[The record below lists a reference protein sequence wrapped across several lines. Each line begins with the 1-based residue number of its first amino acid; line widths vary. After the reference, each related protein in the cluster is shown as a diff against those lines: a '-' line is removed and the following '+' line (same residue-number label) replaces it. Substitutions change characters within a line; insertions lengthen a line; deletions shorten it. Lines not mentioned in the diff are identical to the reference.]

1 MRISVVISSY
11 NYENYIVAA
20 IESVLTQTKSPDEII
35 IVDDGSKDRSVDV
48 IQKYVSEDHS
58 RIKLVTKS
66 NGGQLSSFNEAYKY
80 VTGDLVFFLDSDDM
94 WQPDYIKRIS
104 EIYENRSVDFI
115 FSAYQ
120 EIGESSRVK
129 KIFAKD
135 TDLGFAVAFTY
146 FKKDYITEP
155 TSALSI
161 RKKFLDKV
169 LPLDCEA
176 DWRVNADRPLR
187 VGASLAGCHRY
198 YSSEPLVLYRVHASN
213 AHKNFKNISDHE
225 YRYNLAKS
233 SLLNFFSKKF
243 YLTDNTVAELIDREV
258 LTDRDDLTQKLVF
271 NYMKMLLS
279 QDRSFVWKVRKVKAI
294 LSGLAKRKSS

>member
-1 MRISVVISSY
+1 MRISVVVSSY
-11 NYENYIVAA
+11 NYENYIVDA
-20 IESVLTQTKSPDEII
+20 IESVLAQTKSPNEII
-35 IVDDGSKDRSVDV
+35 IVDDGSKDRSVAV
-48 IQKYVSEDHS
+48 IQKYVSEDPS

-66 NGGQLSSFNEAYKY
+66 NGGQLSSFNEAFKH

-94 WQPDYIKRIS
+94 WQPDYIKH
-104 EIYENRSVDFI
+104 IYDVYEKRSVDFVI
-115 FSAYQ
+115 SAYQ
-120 EIGESSRVK
+120 EIGESNRVK
-129 KIFAKD
+129 KIFTKD

-187 VGASLAGCHRY
+187 VGASLAGCHRF
-198 YSSEPLVLYRVHASN
+198 YSAEPLVLYRVHASN
-213 AHKNFKNISDHE
+213 AHKKFKHISDHE

-243 YLTDNTVAELIDREV
+243 YLTDNMVSELIDREV
-258 LTDRDDLTQKLVF
+258 LTDRDDLTRKLVF
-271 NYMKMLLS
+271 NYMKMIFS
-279 QDRSFVWKVRKVKAI
+279 QDRAISWKLRKVRTI
-294 LSGLAKRKSS
+294 LSGLIKHKIS